1 MSKKGASHKT
11 EKVSKSR
18 QAPLISQVHFCYTMY
33 IMKKGEK
40 IMKWEDLPEI
50 DQLAQIYSDQY
61 KDAYGFRPRG
71 TGHPETVE
79 EYKEKLDYL
88 SGVIHEQVKEE
99 KALEREAFG
108 EWKVNIR
115 NIMNICSCSKAE
127 AIKIDI
133 DANDPTWSIKDY
145 GVQDQI
151 VEEYIWKTR
160 IGWDKQTEIM
170 ELLNA

>member
-1 MSKKGASHKT
+1 MSEFT
-11 EKVSKSR
+11 
-18 QAPLISQVHFCYTMY
+18 
-33 IMKKGEK
+33 
-40 IMKWEDLPEI
+40 KWEDLPEI

-61 KDAYGFRPRG
+61 KDANGFRPRG
-71 TGHPETVE
+71 NIGHPQTVE
-79 EYKEKLDYL
+79 EYKKELDYL

-99 KALEREAFG
+99 KRLESIAFG

-115 NIMNICSCSKAE
+115 KIMGICSCSKAE

-133 DANDPTWSIKDY
+133 DAHDPIWSIKDY

-151 VEEYIWKTR
+151 VEGYIFSTG

-170 ELLNA
+170 ELLNAR